1 MENFTSFQKDK
12 HITDYCT
19 QCQRKSSRIS
29 QQLLIC
35 EDCITKMQ
43 YSSIKGSRVE
53 EYDSI
58 YSKQARCDKCKKL
71 KNHFDL
77 NQHDICKECI
87 EEQAFKNSKAKE
99 MTSKIGKEGPSDSQ
113 ISLEFSTL

>member
-19 QCQRKSSRIS
+19 QCHRQSTRIS

-58 YSKQARCDKCKKL
+58 YSKQGRCDKCKKM

-77 NQHDICKECI
+77 NQYDVCKECI
-87 EEQAFKNSKAKE
+87 EEQTIKNSKSKE
-99 MTSKIGKEGPSDSQ
+99 SMSKIGKEAASYSQ
-113 ISLEFSTL
+113 ISL